1 MVTPRL
7 NLDVWLERKTKIEE
21 ALRAGYVPSGQV
33 GAYGKHGAIQAAA
46 KVLNIS
52 HTTLHNAIARA
63 QDLKYPPVDWSLYK
77 NPERDT
83 INAAQPRTPE
93 IVRTRNQVADLRKQL
108 GDALRKIADIED
120 IRKSVFNLAPDNLV
134 IPDWQSKKTSE
145 KARSRPEIA
154 TLFTSDFQCGEVI
167 RSEELEYPN
176 DYDPAIFAERYR
188 RLIRTA
194 IKLLSREDPGMTY
207 PGFIYL
213 RGGDAISGNIH
224 ADLAETQSL
233 TCVEQT
239 QLVAEE
245 EIKGLEE
252 ILKAVP
258 LVTVYSVPGNHDRTT
273 PKPRSKRYVAL
284 SYDQL
289 CIWTIEKYFSAKGEK
304 RIRFITPPSG
314 DAYYQVFDTHYLL
327 THGDRI
333 GSRGG
338 AGFIGSSAVIA
349 RGVHKC
355 RAQYAR
361 MGKPINYVL
370 TGHFHVAMSLPH
382 NIANGCL
389 AGFSEYAKNELR
401 AEPEPPTQT
410 MFWTHP
416 KWGLT
421 TIRRIRVDHD

>member
-1 MVTPRL
+1 MATPAL
-7 NLDVWLERKTKIEE
+7 TLEVWLERKKKIEE
-21 ALRAGYVPSGQV
+21 ALALGYAPNGISGPSGRR
-33 GAYGKHGAIQAAA
+33 GAIYQAAKA
-46 KVLNIS
+46 LKIA
-52 HTTLHNAIARA
+52 HQTLHSNVSRA
-63 QDLKYPPVDWSLYK
+63 EELGYPAVDWAIFKRPS
-77 NPERDT
+77 NDPIE
-83 INAAQPRTPE
+83 QRTPDA
-93 IVRTRNQVADLRKQL
+93 VRTRNQIADLKKRL
-108 GDALRKIADIED
+108 NEALKKIADLED
-120 IRKSVFNLAPDNLV
+120 IRSSVFGLAPDKLT
-134 IPDWQSKKTSE
+134 IPAWQSQNASSKSK
-145 KARSRPEIA
+145 SRPEIA
-154 TLFTSDFQCGEVI
+154 TLFTSDFQVGEVI
-167 RSEELEYPN
+167 RSEELEYSN

-188 RLIRTA
+188 RLINTS
-194 IKLLSREDPGMTY
+194 IKLLQRESPEMNY
-207 PGFIYL
+207 PGFVYL
-213 RGGDAISGNIH
+213 RGGDAISGSIH

-252 ILKAVP
+252 LLKAVP
-258 LVTVYSVPGNHDRTT
+258 KITVYSVPGNHDRTT

-304 RIRFITPPSG
+304 RIQFFTPPSG

-338 AGFIGSSAVIA
+338 QGFVGPAATLA
-349 RGVHKC
+349 RGIIKC
-355 RAQYAR
+355 RQQAAR
-361 MGKPINYVL
+361 MGRPVNYVL
-370 TGHFHVAMSLPH
+370 TGHFHVAMSLP
-382 NIANGCL
+382 NGIANGCL

-410 MFWTHP
+410 IFWTHP

-421 TIRRIRVDHD
+421 TMRRIRVDHD

>member
-1 MVTPRL
+1 MSTPPL
-7 NLDVWLERKTKIEE
+7 SKEEWLKRKACIED
-21 ALRAGYVPSGQV
+21 ALRKGYPPPGTAGIH
-33 GAYGKHGAIQAAA
+33 GKGAIAIAAAAMKMGPASLQNSVNRSKILGYPQVKWDIWKLSDAA
-46 KVLNIS
+46 KVEAK
-52 HTTLHNAIARA
+52 T
-63 QDLKYPPVDWSLYK
+63 P
-77 NPERDT
+77 DT
-83 INAAQPRTPE
+83 
-93 IVRTRNQVADLRKQL
+93 VRTRNQVNDLQKRL
-108 GDALRKIADIED
+108 NDALKQVAKLED
-120 IRKSVFNLAPDNLV
+120 IRKGVFGLQPSQLN
-134 IPDWQSKKTSE
+134 IPTWQTKRLKSE
-145 KARSRPEIA
+145 GSQPEIP
-154 TLFTSDFQCGEVI
+154 TLFTSDYQCGEVI
-167 RSEELEYPN
+167 REEELEYPN
-176 DYDPAIFAERYR
+176 SYNPDIFKERYR
-188 RLIRTA
+188 RLMRTTG
-194 IKLLSREDPGMTY
+194 KLLEREDPQMRY

-213 RGGDAISGNIH
+213 RGGDAISGSIH

-258 LVTVYSVPGNHDRTT
+258 QVTVYSVPGNHDRTT
-273 PKPRSKRYVAL
+273 FKPRAKRYVAL

-289 CIWTIEKYFSAKGEK
+289 CIWTIEKYFSAKGET
-304 RIRFITPPSG
+304 RIKFYTPPSG
-314 DAYYQVFDTHYLL
+314 DAYYSVFDTHYLL

-338 AGFIGSSAVIA
+338 QGFIGSSGTIA
-349 RGVHKC
+349 RGIHKT

-370 TGHFHVAMSLPH
+370 TGHFHVAMQLP
-382 NIANGCL
+382 NGIANGCL

-421 TIRRIRVDHD
+421 TIRRVRVDHD